1 MPLKHFSMFIKIYW
15 NEKTIFLSEKSDNSL
30 HQFLQHNNT
39 TFIETNNETDVVN
52 SITKIRNPD
61 SNHFIITHDN
71 LDFLKDNFFSQFTLI
86 EAAGGIVLNI
96 NKEILFIFRR
106 GKWDLPKGKM
116 EVGETPEICAEREIE
131 EETGVGQLELK
142 NKITDTYHIY
152 EERGLEI
159 LKKTYWYFFTTSFE
173 GTPQP
178 QTEED
183 ISSISWIGKEKLDQ
197 PLSNTYQ
204 SITDVIEKC
213 ISIF

>member
-1 MPLKHFSMFIKIYW
+1 MFIKIYW

-52 SITKIRNPD
+52 SITKIRNAD

-71 LDFLKDNFFSQFTLI
+71 LDFLKDNFFSQFTII

-116 EVGETPEICAEREIE
+116 EAGETPEICAEREIE

-159 LKKTYWYFFTTSFE
+159 LKKTYWYFFTTTFE